1 MSIFNTIKFRFT
13 AGVFFLIIVITA
25 FLVALSYEHEKKAIE
40 QRMYAQLN
48 ATADLKKELVVSYI
62 NERISGLKALSSARD
77 MIESLSFMLNDKTS
91 AFRAGHLMH
100 IYQHLEAFQN
110 TYPDYLSI
118 EIADF
123 NGNAI
128 VSTVHHPHGS
138 GKHTH
143 KHEHKKGINRYIDI
157 IKQGEAVVMQEY
169 LDSKERHLDI
179 ALGIKDRS
187 GNIKAVIVSS
197 ILLNNTLFPI
207 FNDYTGLGVTGET
220 LLIRL
225 SGDSITYIN
234 PTRYPLRKKAVDV
247 SYCKDYFRLCMNA
260 VSGNEGIGEG
270 FDYRERKIIGAY
282 RYIPALGWGLVT
294 KIDIDEAFK
303 EITALRKRIFVFGT
317 LILAITL
324 AVSYFVVS
332 MFISPVVSLTQKTK
346 AITSGDYSIRIK
358 SKRKDEIGDLERD
371 FNDMVETLNNTK
383 TEIESKQRELE
394 EVNYDLERKVQERTA
409 ELRKANT
416 TLSEA
421 LEDIKNSEEKFRQV
435 INSSVDAVIISD
447 DTKKILFF
455 NKAAED
461 MFGYKKEDIIGREVE
476 ILIPEKY
483 MERHRRGFE
492 TYVSNGKG
500 TLLGRV
506 VELYALKKGGK
517 EFPVELSLSGWESK
531 GKKYASAVIR
541 DITQRKKTEEEIRKL
556 SYAVEQSPV
565 SIVITDTKGNITY
578 VNRQFCKISG
588 YSFEELMGKNP
599 GILKSGETP
608 PEEYKRLWQTITS
621 GGMWTGVL
629 HNKKKNGELFW
640 ESEIISPITNNEGVI
655 TNFIGIKEDITE
667 KKKLEEMLFHSQK
680 MEAIGQLAG
689 GVAHDFNNILTAII
703 GFGGLMQM
711 NLKEDDPNKTHLKE
725 ILTAAERAT
734 HLTHG
739 LLAFS
744 RKQIINPKAVN
755 INAIIRNME
764 KLLKRIITEDIAL
777 KTVLADR
784 DINIMADA
792 GQIEQV
798 LMNLT
803 TNARDAMPHGGI
815 LTISA
820 ELVRLDDAF
829 IKTHGYGEPR
839 EYALIS
845 VSDTGMGM
853 DEETKNRIFEP
864 FFTTKDFGKGT
875 GLGLAIVYGIIKQHN
890 GYINCYSEQ
899 DKGTTFRIYL
909 PVISS
914 GLAEIGATTAA
925 KPKGG
930 TETVLV
936 ADDDTSIRMLI
947 KEVLQGFGYT
957 VIEAADGNEA
967 VSRFAENK
975 DAVRLLLLDVVMPR
989 KNGRE
994 AYEEIRA
1001 VMPDIKVIFMSGYT
1015 ADIIHEK
1022 GIIEEGINFISKPV
1036 SPQAMLKTVRE
1047 ALDR

>member
-1 MSIFNTIKFRFT
+1 
-13 AGVFFLIIVITA
+13 
-25 FLVALSYEHEKKAIE
+25 
-40 QRMYAQLN
+40 
-48 ATADLKKELVVSYI
+48 
-62 NERISGLKALSSARD
+62 
-77 MIESLSFMLNDKTS
+77 MLNDKTS
-91 AFRAGHLMH
+91 AFRAGHLIH
-100 IYQHLEAFQN
+100 IYQHLEAFQK

-128 VSTVHHPHGS
+128 VSTAHHPHGS

-143 KHEHKKGINRYIDI
+143 KDAHKEGINRYIDI

-207 FNDYTGLGVTGET
+207 FNDYTGLGHTGET

-247 SYCKDYFRLCMNA
+247 SYCKDYFKLCMNA

-303 EITALRKRIFVFGT
+303 EITALRKRIFVLGA

-346 AITSGDYSIRIK
+346 AIASGDYSIRIK
-358 SKRKDEIGDLERD
+358 SKRKDEIGNLERD
-371 FNDMVETLNNTK
+371 FNDMVETLNNTR

-394 EVNYDLERKVQERTA
+394 EVNYELERKVQERTK
-409 ELRKANT
+409 ELSDANAILT
-416 TLSEA
+416 QA
-421 LEDIKNSEEKFRQV
+421 LEDV
-435 INSSVDAVIISD
+435 
-447 DTKKILFF
+447 
-455 NKAAED
+455 
-461 MFGYKKEDIIGREVE
+461 
-476 ILIPEKY
+476 
-483 MERHRRGFE
+483 
-492 TYVSNGKG
+492 
-500 TLLGRV
+500 
-506 VELYALKKGGK
+506 
-517 EFPVELSLSGWESK
+517 
-531 GKKYASAVIR
+531 
-541 DITQRKKTEEEIRKL
+541 RKL

-667 KKKLEEMLFHSQK
+667 KKRLEEMLFHSQK

-689 GVAHDFNNILTAII
+689 GIAHDFNNILTAII

-711 NLKEDDPNKTHLKE
+711 NIKEDDPNKTHLKE

-777 KTVLADR
+777 KTALADR

-875 GLGLAIVYGIIKQHN
+875 GLGLAIVYGIIKRHN

-957 VIEAADGNEA
+957 VIEDADGSEA

-1001 VMPDIKVIFMSGYT
+1001 VMPDVKVIFMSGYT
-1015 ADIIHEK
+1015 ADIMHEK